1 MSATTISETH
11 SRSPIQHPEP
21 GGATGFLPAL
31 PVPPTWKV
39 TAQHPASAPHPDRE
53 LRGARAPIQA
63 GMHPTPRGCQHG
75 RAAGRGTVLR
85 LQPGAL
91 PGGRQATEAK
101 TSAHRPAPE
110 ERPSKPA
117 ARGDQ
122 LLQTHSSSKKK
133 NPERSLALGP
143 KLREEINQRITGNT
157 HRLPGSRQH
166 IHSSQT
172 SHKSGREGLCWR
184 HSNAQKP
191 PKSSPAPGQQQ
202 PPSPPARGA
211 REQPGEPQ
219 LSVLSVRRGPAPA
232 TTASLFNP
240 QQLYSHSARQIDFTS
255 PQLNVDN
262 YGCLHQGTALPGL
275 RRKNHIPIPLML

>member
-1 MSATTISETH
+1 M
-11 SRSPIQHPEP
+11 PEP
-21 GGATGFLPAL
+21 PSKLGCTPHHEDASTDVPQEEERCCGCSREHCRGEGRLPRQK
-31 PVPPTWKV
+31 P
-39 TAQHPASAPHPDRE
+39 QHTD
-53 LRGARAPIQA
+53 
-63 GMHPTPRGCQHG
+63 
-75 RAAGRGTVLR
+75 LR
-85 LQPGAL
+85 LRNGPANRL
-91 PGGRQATEAK
+91 HAETSFCKRTRQV
-101 TSAHRPAPE
+101 
-110 ERPSKPA
+110 
-117 ARGDQ
+117 
-122 LLQTHSSSKKK
+122 KKK
-133 NPERSLALGP
+133 TPERSLALGP